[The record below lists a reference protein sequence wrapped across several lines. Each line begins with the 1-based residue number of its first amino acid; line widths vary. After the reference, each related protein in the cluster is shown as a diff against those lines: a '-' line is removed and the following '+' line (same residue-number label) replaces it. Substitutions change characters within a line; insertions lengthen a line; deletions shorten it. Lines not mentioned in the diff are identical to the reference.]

1 MEHIREAEHACNG
14 HTYTD
19 QQIILS
25 EDARREVLLAMIRRG
40 RVRLQLMIT
49 ELDEIGVSLKY
60 NMVSPEFAVVWIND
74 VDAIGCVGVLA
85 WMEEQLEVSA

>member
-1 MEHIREAEHACNG
+1 MELIHTPPEAGNDLLSLGDRE
-14 HTYTD
+14 
-19 QQIILS
+19 LV
-25 EDARREVLLAMIRRG
+25 DARREMLLAMLRRG

-74 VDAIGCVGVLA
+74 VDAIGCVGVLP
-85 WMEEQLEVSA
+85 WMDEQLDEVAA